1 MPKYDLPINS
11 PLMNAAGSL
20 GFAPARRTPV
30 DLSSFGAFITNPISR
45 EERSPAGGTRFLTFS
60 GGFLVH
66 TGYPNPGLKRVIRRY
81 GGHWRASD
89 LPVIVHLI
97 GDNPADIADMVA
109 RLESTEG
116 VQGIELGIPPK
127 ADMPSM
133 LSLVESALGELPLI
147 VRLPFERAVELS
159 RALVALAISAVSVSP
174 PRGLLPGPNR
184 ERVTGRLY
192 GPAVFPFAFAAVQAM
207 AASGIAVI
215 GSGGIYTQEQA
226 EALLAAG
233 AVGAQLDAVLWRGW
247 PA

>member
-1 MPKYDLPINS
+1 
-11 PLMNAAGSL
+11 MNAAGSL
-20 GFAPARRTPV
+20 GFAPGRRTPV
-30 DLSSFGAFITNPISR
+30 DVSSFGAFITNPISR
-45 EERSPAGGTRFLTFS
+45 EERSPAGGTRFLPFP

-81 GGHWRASD
+81 GGYWRGSD

-97 GDNPADIADMVA
+97 GDNPVDIASMIA
-109 RLESTEG
+109 QLESTEG

-127 ADMPSM
+127 ADMPGM
-133 LSLVESALGELPLI
+133 LALIESALGELPLI
-147 VRLPFERAVELS
+147 VRLPLERAVELS
-159 RALVALAISAVSVSP
+159 RALVELAVSAVSVSP
-174 PRGLLPGPNR
+174 PQGLLPGPNG
-184 ERVTGRLY
+184 EWVSGRLY
-192 GPAVFPFAFAAVQAM
+192 GPAVFPFALAAVQAM

-215 GSGGIYTQEQA
+215 GSGGIYSQEQV